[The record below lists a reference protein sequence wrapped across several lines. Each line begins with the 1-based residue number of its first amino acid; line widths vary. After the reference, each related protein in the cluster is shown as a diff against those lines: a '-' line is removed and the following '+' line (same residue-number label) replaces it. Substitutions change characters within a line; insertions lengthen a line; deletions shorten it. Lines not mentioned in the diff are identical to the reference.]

1 MLDLTQYVPNL
12 ALVLILYCVAEILK
26 VTFMKTDNRRSLLPV
41 ICGLLGACGAVAIFV
56 LYPGLMNCANVL
68 DAVIC
73 GIISGFAATGANQVY
88 KQIKKDTTSITIDE

>member
-12 ALVLILYCVAEILK
+12 ALVLVLYCVAEILK
-26 VTFMKTDNRRSLLPV
+26 ALFIKTDERRKIIPV
-41 ICGLLGACGAVAIFV
+41 ICGLLGAVAAVGIFMV
-56 LYPGLMNCANVL
+56 QPYLLNCANIL

-88 KQIKKDTTSITIDE
+88 KQIKKDASTINNE